1 MFYWNMHKNGKST
14 GMVEFYFK
22 SSCIIFSDEQLAI
35 LVITNPLQVCFCE
48 FSEKYNNHLIL
59 FSYFKNSISFKQVG
73 FPSYFLISFRSSIR
87 KFSWKGFCGVTGGSE
102 VFPVT
107 SQTFKAATWKL
118 IFGIKTKLEK
128 NNEIFN
134 WKQKCNLD
142 GTWRLVLSC

>member
-1 MFYWNMHKNGKST
+1 MHKNGKST

-73 FPSYFLISFRSSIR
+73 FPSYFLILFRSSLP
-87 KFSWKGFCGVTGGSE
+87 E
-102 VFPVT
+102 VFLKRTLWSHRWIRGV
-107 SQTFKAATWKL
+107 SSNFADFQS
-118 IFGIKTKLEK
+118 
-128 NNEIFN
+128 
-134 WKQKCNLD
+134 CNLKVNL
-142 GTWRLVLSC
+142 WNKN